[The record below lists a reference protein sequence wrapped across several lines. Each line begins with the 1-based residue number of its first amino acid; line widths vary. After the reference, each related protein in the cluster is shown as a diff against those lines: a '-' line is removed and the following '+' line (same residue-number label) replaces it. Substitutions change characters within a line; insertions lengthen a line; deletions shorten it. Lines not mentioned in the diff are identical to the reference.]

1 MILLTFCPFPFI
13 NNLMAIRRCPYC
25 KAIIDES
32 QKYCNNCGTQLLF
45 PEDEFVEE
53 DIPGEKIVDVEFEDK
68 DELEPSSDFQDEDI
82 KREEIDLEEVIE
94 GGGALPGDEEEERAK
109 GEGQPVTYE
118 VEEAPEKPAQ
128 ELVRE
133 LEEESAKDEAVVSP
147 AGEELPPPTI
157 EIDEA
162 AEKAAE
168 EPKELQ
174 AEPTIEELE
183 KLFASEKPEEARSP
197 LDEQEEIARIIAAL
211 ERKQKE
217 EESLRAA
224 DKVIEPSAEEA
235 ARETALETKEELP
248 LWAESAKTASSE
260 ERDEEK
266 HDRAGETSF
275 APGDTYE
282 FKEEVLSRAEEYAS
296 PHTGVGLPESVT
308 KAMPFTPTGEAER
321 EEEEASETAEV
332 GAEELK
338 AEETPCPQLGLVSKL
353 RALVF
358 DLGFILI
365 VWAIS
370 LVLASR
376 IMSVPILKLASVS
389 AVSLV
394 LFYLVLLVAYFFL
407 FLFFLGETLG
417 DRLVSA
423 KD

>member
-1 MILLTFCPFPFI
+1 
-13 NNLMAIRRCPYC
+13 MAIRRCPYC

-53 DIPGEKIVDVEFEDK
+53 DIPGEKIVDMEFEDK
-68 DELEPSSDFQDEDI
+68 DELEPSSDFQEEDI
-82 KREEIDLEEVIE
+82 ERKEIDLEEVIE
-94 GGGALPGDEEEERAK
+94 GGGTLPGDEEEERTE

-128 ELVRE
+128 ELFRE
-133 LEEESAKDEAVVSP
+133 LEEESAKDEAVLSST
-147 AGEELPPPTI
+147 GEELPLPTI

-162 AEKAAE
+162 AGKAAE
-168 EPKELQ
+168 EPKELVP
-174 AEPTIEELE
+174 EPTVGELE
-183 KLFASEKPEEARSP
+183 KLLASEKPEEARSQ

-217 EESLRAA
+217 EESLRAVE
-224 DKVIEPSAEEA
+224 KVIEPSAAEA
-235 ARETALETKEELP
+235 VKGTAFETQEELP
-248 LWAESAKTASSE
+248 VWAESAKTASVE

-266 HDRAGETSF
+266 QERAGETSY

-282 FKEEVLSRAEEYAS
+282 FKEEVLSRAEEYTS

-308 KAMPFTPTGEAER
+308 KAMPFTPTAETGR
-321 EEEEASETAEV
+321 EEEEAAETAEAGV
-332 GAEELK
+332 EEFK
-338 AEETPCPQLGLVSKL
+338 AEETPRPQLGLIAKL

-358 DLGFILI
+358 DLGFILVI
-365 VWAIS
+365 WAIS

-376 IMSVPILKLASVS
+376 IMSVSIPKLASAS
-389 AVSLV
+389 AFSLV
-394 LFYLVLLVAYFFL
+394 LFYLVLVVAYFFL

>member
-53 DIPGEKIVDVEFEDK
+53 DIPGQKIVDLDFEDK
-68 DELEPSSDFQDEDI
+68 DELEPSSDFQEEDVER
-82 KREEIDLEEVIE
+82 KEIDLEEVIE
-94 GGGALPGDEEEERAK
+94 GGAALPGDEEEEKAE
-109 GEGQPVTYE
+109 GEEQPVTYE

-133 LEEESAKDEAVVSP
+133 LEEESAKDEAVLSS
-147 AGEELPPPTI
+147 AGEELPLPTI

-162 AEKAAE
+162 SGQAAE
-168 EPKELQ
+168 QPEEHAP
-174 AEPTIEELE
+174 EPTVEELE
-183 KLFASEKPEEARSP
+183 KLLASEKPEAARSP

-217 EESLRAA
+217 EEILRAA
-224 DKVIEPSAEEA
+224 DKIIEPSAREA
-235 ARETALETKEELP
+235 ARGTALETKEELP
-248 LWAESAKTASSE
+248 LWAESAQSASSE
-260 ERDEEK
+260 ERDEDK
-266 HDRAGETSF
+266 HDRAGETSY

-282 FKEEVLSRAEEYAS
+282 FKEEVLSQAEEYAS

-308 KAMPFTPTGEAER
+308 KAMPFTPTAEAGR
-321 EEEEASETAEV
+321 EEEEAAETAEA

-338 AEETPCPQLGLVSKL
+338 AEETPRPQLGLVSKL

-376 IMSVPILKLASVS
+376 IMSVPILRLASVS

-394 LFYLVLLVAYFFL
+394 LFYLVLVVAYFFL

>member
-1 MILLTFCPFPFI
+1 MILLTFSPFPFI
-13 NNLMAIRRCPYC
+13 NKLMAIRRCPYC

-53 DIPGEKIVDVEFEDK
+53 DIPGEKIVDMEFEDK
-68 DELEPSSDFQDEDI
+68 DELEPSSDFQEEDI
-82 KREEIDLEEVIE
+82 ERKEIDLEEVIE
-94 GGGALPGDEEEERAK
+94 GGGTLPGDEEEERTE

-128 ELVRE
+128 ELFRE
-133 LEEESAKDEAVVSP
+133 LEEESAKDEAVLSST
-147 AGEELPPPTI
+147 GEELPLPTI

-162 AEKAAE
+162 AGKAAE
-168 EPKELQ
+168 EPKELVP
-174 AEPTIEELE
+174 EPTVGELE
-183 KLFASEKPEEARSP
+183 KLLASEKPEEARSQ

-217 EESLRAA
+217 EESLRAVE
-224 DKVIEPSAEEA
+224 KVIEPSAAEA
-235 ARETALETKEELP
+235 VKGTAFETQEELP
-248 LWAESAKTASSE
+248 VWAESAKTASVE

-266 HDRAGETSF
+266 QERAGETSY

-282 FKEEVLSRAEEYAS
+282 FKEEVLSRAEEYTS

-308 KAMPFTPTGEAER
+308 KAMPFTPTAETGR
-321 EEEEASETAEV
+321 EEEEAAETAEAGV
-332 GAEELK
+332 EEFK
-338 AEETPCPQLGLVSKL
+338 AEETPRPQLGLIAKL

-358 DLGFILI
+358 DLGFILVI
-365 VWAIS
+365 WAIS

-376 IMSVPILKLASVS
+376 IMSVSIPKLASAS
-389 AVSLV
+389 AFSLV
-394 LFYLVLLVAYFFL
+394 LFYLVLVVAYFFL

>member
-1 MILLTFCPFPFI
+1 LILLTFSPFPFI
-13 NNLMAIRRCPYC
+13 NKLMAIRRCPYC

-45 PEDEFVEE
+45 PEDELIEE
-53 DIPGEKIVDVEFEDK
+53 DIPGEKIVDLDFEDK
-68 DELEPSSDFQDEDI
+68 DELEPSPDFQEEDLER
-82 KREEIDLEEVIE
+82 KEIDLEEVIE
-94 GGGALPGDEEEERAK
+94 GGGALPGDEDEEKSE
-109 GEGQPVTYE
+109 GEEQPLTYE

-133 LEEESAKDEAVVSP
+133 LEEKTSDEEAVPSH
-147 AGEELPPPTI
+147 AGEELPLPTV
-157 EIDEA
+157 EIDETGG
-162 AEKAAE
+162 KAAE
-168 EPKELQ
+168 ELKEP
-174 AEPTIEELE
+174 APEPTVEELE
-183 KLFASEKPEEARSP
+183 KLLASEKPEEGRSQ

-217 EESLRAA
+217 EEMLRAA
-224 DKVIEPSAEEA
+224 DKVIEPASEEA
-235 ARETALETKEELP
+235 VKGTALETKQELP
-248 LWAESAKTASSE
+248 VWAEGAKTASE
-260 ERDEEK
+260 QGRVEEK
-266 HDRAGETSF
+266 QERAGETSF

-308 KAMPFTPTGEAER
+308 QAMPFTPTGEAELDD
-321 EEEEASETAEV
+321 EAATKTAE
-332 GAEELK
+332 AEKLEI
-338 AEETPCPQLGLVSKL
+338 EETPRPQLGIVSKL

-358 DLGFILI
+358 DLGFILVI
-365 VWAIS
+365 WAIS

-376 IMSVPILKLASVS
+376 IMSVPIPKLASAS

-394 LFYLVLLVAYFFL
+394 LFYLVLVVAYFFL